1 MPILHLKL
9 AAGVSPVLQDALAQ
23 RLTEITHTILGKRRE
38 VTAIDIEAAPRWY
51 VGGAAPR
58 RATAF
63 LEISITQATN
73 TDAEKEAWIQGAWRA
88 LREELGELE
97 EASYI
102 VVREIPAGDWGYG
115 GVTQLA
121 RRQQKAVVPA

>member
-9 AAGVSPVLQDALAQ
+9 AAAPAAGVQDRLAE
-23 RLTEITHTILGKRRE
+23 RLTAITHSILGKRRE
-38 VTAIDIEAAPRWY
+38 VTAIDIEAVSRWY
-51 VGGAAPR
+51 VGGAATR

-63 LEISITQATN
+63 LEISITEGTN
-73 TDAEKEAWIQGAWRA
+73 TDREKEAWIQAAWRD

-102 VVREIPAGDWGYG
+102 VVREIPAEDWGYG

-121 RRQQKAVVPA
+121 RRHQKAVVPA